1 MTTNGKC
8 FLCGTPL
15 ATPEQIDR
23 HICDVCGAMVKDNA
37 ALNMILL
44 RALYM
49 AAGADILKAA
59 ICNPCAVCAH
69 KPRMGADDME
79 VLMCIAADG
88 ECAKCKSASC
98 MCKECRDYF
107 YFSWRGLGIRSME

>member
-23 HICDVCGAMVKDNA
+23 HICDACNATAKNNA
-37 ALNMILL
+37 ALGMILL

-59 ICNPCAVCAH
+59 ICNPCDVCAH
-69 KPRMGADDME
+69 KPCMDTGDME
-79 VLMCIAADG
+79 ALMCIEAEG
-88 ECAKCKSASC
+88 ESSRCKSASC
-98 MCKECRDYF
+98 VCKECRDYF
-107 YFSWRGLGIRSME
+107 HFSWRGLGIKSME